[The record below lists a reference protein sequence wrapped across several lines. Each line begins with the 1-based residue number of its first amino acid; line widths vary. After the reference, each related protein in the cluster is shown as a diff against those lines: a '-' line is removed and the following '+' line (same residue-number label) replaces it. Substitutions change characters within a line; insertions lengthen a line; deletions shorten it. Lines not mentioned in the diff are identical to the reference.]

1 MKTLKQILG
10 VSLMALAI
18 GSCRQAEIVEPDEKP
33 TGGIPISIECEMLG
47 YTKAT
52 DTSFEEGDAIGL
64 YVYKPD
70 IYLENGQFSYI
81 NGKFTPDNPY
91 MWYEGYAESDM
102 IAYYPY
108 KNKSWGTEK
117 IIDFCVNA
125 DQRTHANYTASDLMI
140 ARKRVKPSPNP
151 VVLPF
156 EHVLSKVL
164 ITIDNQLG
172 EDIAEVAFTGVKGSF
187 KYDVSSGN
195 LVLDGKEGIVKAAQS
210 RTSSTQ
216 WAMILPPQTANPK
229 LVVITAGQKEYK
241 YNLPTSFKMES
252 GKCHSASITINTE
265 SISTEISTEIKDWL
279 PGNDF
284 NFGQETEKDEWVSL
298 GMGTLIDD
306 AVSPIFNLPVSMIEV
321 EVFESTTQA
330 GVYKV
335 VDPYKS
341 ASFYNS
347 FKHNLPGELVFEV
360 DKTAEVAHLRESNL
374 GLVWN
379 QDELVL
385 KEDPKGYAGYWD
397 DARKLIRFY
406 RNSLFLY
413 FGSSNRSYAS
423 SNGFFCLVL
432 PDGYLP
438 MMDRFSVFD
447 MLPYTDNNGVD
458 KIRADLFV
466 QMKYQSE
473 IFYKFYDY
481 KIDPKLEYRKY
492 LNGELQMT
500 QLAEPQLGMR
510 NIIEHSPSK
519 SSIYSIFVVGK
530 NMADQ
535 GFYDYNYC
543 TYVKE
548 GETIPE
554 PTVNLTTIPN
564 PNYPEGEILLNVK
577 IPDEILY
584 YKIEKY
590 APVNDETQAQNYV
603 LSYSPNLAEKS
614 PDGAY
619 HFITNLKPSTEYK
632 ITVKVR
638 AIDNT
643 EHTYETTCTTAP
655 ESSYTLLGTGT
666 FIDNTQFA
674 AWDNGQGFVV
684 ASYESPVLIYQDNNN
699 PNKFRMMNP
708 YKKYW
713 ENTDPVFVQNALPL
727 HNGHESPYVDFYRY
741 VGPDGRT
748 HVGFSE
754 IDLGQTVQGYENSS
768 LYYGALGEFKYDV
781 NTFSYDK
788 SIEWPEGVFNLN
800 PVSAYIRNSN
810 IWYGITDFESK
821 LQIILP
827 KAGDNPDVVDPLE
840 GIPFDY
846 FEVPQTLKESQDFKY
861 ISHHGETYSSHKKV
875 RNYSACYDTRRHNP
889 VWVAYPCHAIWGEGG
904 FVRPNPDPWRPD
916 PEMTESEQSI
926 IYASD
931 WANWPWSSNNG
942 KPTDNFQF
950 WTPNYAGYTFTKG
963 HLMRSAERGAG
974 NKFNLFKMNEQTFY
988 PTNISPER
996 YYYVSI
1002 PNGSR
1007 SRSLTHWGLIEGI
1020 MPNEWICSD
1029 TLYVVA
1035 GCYYGDESKTAM
1047 DASNWGNR
1055 GPGSKDCVVPTARWK
1070 VFLRTKSGITGKPVS
1085 QCSANELMAIAF
1097 WFPQALEDNNQVTEL
1112 PPLSSCAMSV
1122 NDLERE
1128 IGSEFNFFPH
1138 VPDAVCDTYNVNDW
1152 PKLNT
1157 IINAKLD
1164 ATYSGGYLY

>member
-1 MKTLKQILG
+1 MKTLNQILG
-10 VSLMALAI
+10 FSLMALAM
-18 GSCRQAEIVEPDEKP
+18 GSCRQTELVDPEEKP
-33 TGGIPISIECEMLG
+33 TGGIPISIECEMQG

-52 DTSFEEGDAIGL
+52 DTAFEEGDAIGV
-64 YVYKPD
+64 YVYRPE
-70 IYLENGQFSYI
+70 IHLENGQFSYI
-81 NGKFTPDNPY
+81 NGKFSPDNPY
-91 MWYEGYAESDM
+91 MWYDGYAESDM

-108 KNKSWGTEK
+108 KSQSWGKEK
-117 IIDFCVNA
+117 VIDFCVNA
-125 DQRTHANYTASDLMI
+125 DQRTHDNYTASDLMI
-140 ARKRVKPSPNP
+140 ARMRVKPSPNP

-164 ITIDNQLG
+164 ITINNQLD

-187 KYDVSSGN
+187 KYDVSNGN
-195 LVLDGKEGIVKAAQS
+195 LVLNGKEGIVKAAQS
-210 RTSSTQ
+210 RTDKTQ
-216 WAMILPPQTANPK
+216 WAMILPPQTADPT

-241 YNLPTSFKMES
+241 YNLPASFKMES
-252 GKCHSASITINTE
+252 GKCHCASIKIDTE

-284 NFGQETEKDEWVSL
+284 NFGQETVKDEWVSL

-306 AVSPIFNLPVSMIEV
+306 AVAPVFGLPVSLIEV
-321 EVFESTTQA
+321 EVFESTNQT

-341 ASFYNS
+341 ASFYNA
-347 FKHNLPGELVFEV
+347 FQHNLPGELVFEV
-360 DKTAEVAHLRESNL
+360 DKSAEVAHLRESNL

-379 QDELVL
+379 NGELVL
-385 KEDPKGYAGYWD
+385 KEDPEGYGGYWD
-397 DARKLIRFY
+397 ESRKLIRFY
-406 RNSLFLY
+406 RNSLFLDQ
-413 FGSSNRSYAS
+413 GSSDRYYSC

-432 PDGYLP
+432 PGGYLP
-438 MMDRFSVFD
+438 EMDRFSVSN
-447 MLPYTDNNGVD
+447 MYSYTDESGVD
-458 KIRADLFV
+458 KIKAKLFV
-466 QMKYQSE
+466 QMKYQKE

-492 LNGELQMT
+492 LNGALQMA
-500 QLAEPQLGMR
+500 QLSEPKVGMTHD
-510 NIIEHSPSK
+510 IEYTPGK
-519 SSIYSIFVVGK
+519 SSMYSIFVVGK

-554 PTVNLTTIPN
+554 PTVNLTAIPN

-584 YKIEKY
+584 YTIEKY
-590 APVNDETQAQNYV
+590 APVNDESQVQTEILNYA
-603 LSYSPNLAEKS
+603 PNLSEKS
-614 PDGAY
+614 PEGAY
-619 HFITNLKPSTEYK
+619 YFIPNLKPSTEYK

-638 AIDNT
+638 AIDNS
-643 EHTYETTCTTAP
+643 EHMYEVTCTTSP
-655 ESSYTLLGTGT
+655 ESSYTLLGEGT

-674 AWDNGQGFVV
+674 AWDNGQGYVV
-684 ASYESPVLIYQDNNN
+684 AGYESPVLIYQDNNN

-713 ENTDPVFVQNALPL
+713 ENSDPNFIQNALPL
-727 HNGHESPYVDFYRY
+727 HNGNESPYVDFYRY

-754 IDLGQTVQGYENSS
+754 IDLGQTMQGFENSS
-768 LYYGALGEFKYDV
+768 LYYGALGEFKNDY
-781 NTFSYDK
+781 NGWCYDK

-800 PVSAYIRNSN
+800 PVSTYIRNAN
-810 IWYGITDFESK
+810 RWFGLIDYDSK

-827 KAGDNPDVVDPLE
+827 KAGDNPDVSDPSE

-861 ISHHGETYSSHKKV
+861 IIHHGETYSSHKKV

-889 VWVAYPCHAIWGEGG
+889 MWVAYPCHDIWWEGG
-904 FVRPNPDPWRPD
+904 YGRPTKDPWRPD
-916 PEMTESEQSI
+916 PQMEESEQSI

-931 WANWPWSSNNG
+931 WSDWPWSYNG
-942 KPTDNFQF
+942 GNPTDNKQY
-950 WTPNYAGYTFTKG
+950 WTPYNASFYFTKG
-963 HLMRSAERGAG
+963 HLLRSAERGTRD
-974 NKFNLFKMNEQTFY
+974 KYNLFKMNEQTFY

-996 YYYVSI
+996 YPTVRAG
-1002 PNGSR
+1002 NKKV
-1007 SRSLTHWGLIEGI
+1007 THWGLVEGI
-1020 MPNEWICSD
+1020 MPNEWRCSD

-1035 GCYYGDESKTAM
+1035 GCYYGDDTFTAM
-1047 DASNWGNR
+1047 DASDNGNTR
-1055 GPGSKDCVVPTARWK
+1055 PGSKDCVVPVARWK
-1070 VFLRTKSGITGKPVS
+1070 VFLRTKSGSTGKAVS
-1085 QCSANELMAIAF
+1085 ECRADELMAIAF
-1097 WFPQALEDNNQVTEL
+1097 WFPQSLDYSNMVSEL
-1112 PPLSSCAMSV
+1112 LPLAQYTLSV
-1122 NDLERE
+1122 NELEAK
-1128 IGSEFNFFPH
+1128 IGGEFNFFPQ
-1138 VPDAVCDTYNVNDW
+1138 VPDEVCNSYNASDW

-1157 IINAKLD
+1157 IFNVKLD
-1164 ATYSGGYLY
+1164 ANYNGAYIY